1 MGYTARKKLKN
12 IENLEHFKK
21 EIKTCKPDKVNVLLV
36 SEKSAEISY
45 ISAIYLH
52 ERERKREREK
62 ERERESESESESE
75 RERQRQRQRER
86 QRETERETER
96 QREREGQRETGSS
109 NKCLKLP
116 KTVLDFPELFQC
128 SGNCLRLPRTV

>member
-62 ERERESESESESE
+62 ERERARA
-75 RERQRQRQRER
+75 RERDRER
-86 QRETERETER
+86 QRETERERDRER
-96 QREREGQRETGSS
+96 QRVPTS
-109 NKCLKLP
+109 
-116 KTVLDFPELFQC
+116 V
-128 SGNCLRLPRTV
+128 